1 MLKSYEAI
9 YKNNQLNWLNS
20 KPEADNVKVLVIFE
34 ESVSM
39 DNAANNSIKNLK
51 GIVPKPEKAISLDEM
66 KQAIEQQGARP

>member
-1 MLKSYEAI
+1 
-9 YKNNQLNWLNS
+9 
-20 KPEADNVKVLVIFE
+20 VIFE

-66 KQAIEQQGARP
+66 KRAIEQQGARP